1 MSVFGDFM
9 TSQAVKSDE
18 EILTL
23 RAEVERLTNLIE
35 QVKQE
40 ITEEPTIGRTVDI
53 LFREPL
59 EKAEA
64 ENRGLTATVAR
75 LTGERDAA
83 QQEVNHFSKQNLEWS
98 KCAEKW
104 RTQASQAQQALRE
117 RMEALEQARA
127 QFAASGLTSKAAGCS
142 RAITEL
148 AGISKILAKPEAALP
163 SDTQGAAK

>member
-83 QQEVNHFSKQNLEWS
+83 
-98 KCAEKW
+98 